1 MKTPVVL
8 VTGFLGS
15 GKTTLVSR
23 LLERPELGETA
34 VIVNELGEVAIDHH
48 LLRQVDER
56 TMVLSSGC
64 VCCVLR
70 GDLSDELRDLLDRR
84 DAGEIPS
91 FRRVVI
97 ETTGVARP
105 APIVQTLLSDP
116 VLPHHYS
123 LDAIVAT
130 VDGEHGLRGPEAFQQ
145 VAAADTLVLTK
156 SDLAD
161 SARLDAL
168 EEELARLNPAART
181 VRASFGVVDAELLL
195 TGSDRDLRDL
205 PTEPNE
211 HAHGPTALVL
221 TLDGVIDWTAFGI
234 WLTMLLH
241 ARGEQILRIKGLL
254 DVGGEGPLLVSCV
267 QHAVYPPVHL
277 DSWPDED
284 RRSRLVVIGHGVSG
298 HDLERSLDAF
308 NSVAAPDHV
317 AFRTKQG

>member
-8 VTGFLGS
+8 LTGFLGS
-15 GKTTLVSR
+15 GKTTVLSR
-23 LLERPELGETA
+23 LLQRPELGETA

-56 TMVLSSGC
+56 TVLLSSGC

-70 GDLSDELRDLLDRR
+70 GDLADELRDLLDRR

-91 FRRVVI
+91 FRRVII

-105 APIVQTLLSDP
+105 APIVQTLLSHP
-116 VLPHHYS
+116 MLPHHYS

-130 VDGEHGLRGPEAFQQ
+130 VDGEHGLRGPEALQQ

-161 SARLDAL
+161 PGRLDAL
-168 EEELARLNPAART
+168 EAELARLNPAART
-181 VRASFGVVDAELLL
+181 VRASFGDVDAELLL
-195 TGSDRDLRDL
+195 TGSDRDLRKVSA
-205 PTEPNE
+205 PSNG
-211 HAHGPTALVL
+211 HAHGPTAHVL
-221 TLDGVIDWTAFGI
+221 TLDGAIDWTAFGI

-241 ARGEQILRIKGLL
+241 ARGEEILRIKGLL

-277 DSWPDED
+277 DSWPDQD
-284 RRSRLVVIGHGVSG
+284 RRSRLVVIGRDLDSG
-298 HDLERSLDAF
+298 ALETSLRAF
-308 NSVAAPDHV
+308 GRATA
-317 AFRTKQG
+317 

>member
-8 VTGFLGS
+8 LTGFLGS
-15 GKTTLVSR
+15 GKTTVLSR
-23 LLERPELGETA
+23 LLRRPELGETA
-34 VIVNELGEVAIDHH
+34 VIVNELGDVAIDHH

-56 TMVLSSGC
+56 TVLLSSGC

-70 GDLSDELRDLLDRR
+70 GDLADELRDLLDRR
-84 DAGEIPS
+84 DAGEIPP
-91 FRRVVI
+91 FRRVII

-116 VLPHHYS
+116 MLPHHYS

-130 VDGEHGLRGPEAFQQ
+130 VDGEHGLRGPEALQQ

-161 SARLDAL
+161 SGRLDDL
-168 EEELARLNPAART
+168 EAELARLNPAART
-181 VRASFGVVDAELLL
+181 VRASFGDVDAELLL
-195 TGSDRDLRDL
+195 SASDRDLREVST
-205 PTEPNE
+205 PSNG

-221 TLDGVIDWTAFGI
+221 TLDGAIDWTAFGI

-241 ARGEQILRIKGLL
+241 ARGEEILRIKGLL

-284 RRSRLVVIGHGVSG
+284 RRSRLVVIGH
-298 HDLERSLDAF
+298 DLDSRALETSLRAF
-308 NSVAAPDHV
+308 GRAA
-317 AFRTKQG
+317 A

>member
-15 GKTTLVSR
+15 GKTTLISR

-34 VIVNELGEVAIDHH
+34 VIVNELGEVGIDHH
-48 LLRQVDER
+48 LLRRVDER
-56 TMVLSSGC
+56 TVVLSSGC

-84 DAGEIPS
+84 DAGDIPW

-105 APIVQTLLSDP
+105 APIVQTLLADP
-116 VLPHHYS
+116 LLPHHYS

-130 VDGEHGLRGPEAFQQ
+130 VDGEHGLRGSEAVQQ
-145 VAAADTLVLTK
+145 VAAADTLVVTK
-156 SDLAD
+156 SDLAEQEGLR
-161 SARLDAL
+161 AIEA
-168 EEELARLNPAART
+168 ELARLNPAART
-181 VRASFGVVDAELLL
+181 VRASFGDVETELLL
-195 TGSDRDLRDL
+195 SSSDRDLREL
-205 PTEPNE
+205 PTGSNG
-211 HAHGPTALVL
+211 HAHGPRAVVL
-221 TLDGVIDWTAFGI
+221 TFDRAIDWTAFGI

-254 DVGGEGPLLVSCV
+254 DVGGEGPLLLNCV

-277 DSWPDED
+277 DAWPDDD
-284 RRSRLVVIGHGVSG
+284 RSSRLVLIGSDV
-298 HDLERSLDAF
+298 DRAVLEMSLRAF
-308 NSVAAPDHV
+308 DGAA
-317 AFRTKQG
+317 RG

>member
-8 VTGFLGS
+8 LTGFLGS
-15 GKTTLVSR
+15 GKTTLLSR

-56 TMVLSSGC
+56 TVVLSSGC

-84 DAGEIPS
+84 DTGEIPS

-116 VLPHHYS
+116 MLPHHYA

-130 VDGEHGLRGPEAFQQ
+130 VDGEHGLRGPEALQQ

-161 SARLDAL
+161 SRRLDVL
-168 EEELARLNPAART
+168 EAELARLNPAART
-181 VRASFGVVDAELLL
+181 VRASFGDVDPELLL
-195 TGSDRDLRDL
+195 SGSDRDPREV
-205 PTEPNE
+205 PMQSNGHPHE
-211 HAHGPTALVL
+211 PTALVL
-221 TLDGVIDWTAFGI
+221 TLDGTIDWTAFGI

-241 ARGEQILRIKGLL
+241 ARGQEILRIKGLL

-284 RRSRLVVIGHGVSG
+284 RRSRLVVIGH
-298 HDLERSLDAF
+298 SLDPETLTASLRAF
-308 NSVAAPDHV
+308 DRAA
-317 AFRTKQG
+317 A

>member
-15 GKTTLVSR
+15 GKTTLISR

-34 VIVNELGEVAIDHH
+34 VIVNELGEVGIDHH
-48 LLRQVDER
+48 LLRRVDER
-56 TMVLSSGC
+56 TVVLSSGC

-84 DAGEIPS
+84 DAGDIPW

-116 VLPHHYS
+116 LLPHHYS

-130 VDGEHGLRGPEAFQQ
+130 VDGVHGLRGPEAVQQ
-145 VAAADTLVLTK
+145 VAAADTLVVTK
-156 SDLAD
+156 SDIAEPEGLK
-161 SARLDAL
+161 AL
-168 EEELARLNPAART
+168 EEELDQLNPAART
-181 VRASFGVVDAELLL
+181 VRASFGDVEADLLL
-195 TGSDRDLRDL
+195 SGSDRDVREL
-205 PTEPNE
+205 PTESNG
-211 HAHGPTALVL
+211 HAHGPHAVVL
-221 TLDGVIDWTAFGI
+221 TLDRAIDWTAFAI

-241 ARGEQILRIKGLL
+241 ARGEEILRIKGLL
-254 DVGGEGPLLVSCV
+254 DVGGAGPLLVSCV

-277 DSWPDED
+277 DAWPDED
-284 RRSRLVVIGHGVSG
+284 RRSRLVVIGHDV
-298 HDLERSLDAF
+298 DPEALETSLRAF
-308 NSVAAPDHV
+308 DRATRA
-317 AFRTKQG
+317 